1 MAYRPTTGS
10 SGSSGTPPT
19 SSTASPATGTPRVT
33 RPPAAPEPTEEHWT
47 DEEQRVAITLTV
59 GDGFKFGCGLILA
72 GVAFYFA
79 LIMVVAAA
87 FLVATILNLPLPLAP
102 TH

>member
-10 SGSSGTPPT
+10 TGSSGTPPS
-19 SSTASPATGTPRVT
+19 SSTGTSTPRVT
-33 RPPAAPEPTEEHWT
+33 RPPSAPEPAEERWA

-87 FLVATILNLPLPLAP
+87 FLVATILNLPLPFAP
-102 TH
+102 TR